1 MAVTIQPHMM
11 KRTTAAAY
19 CDLSVA
25 AFEREVAAGT
35 LPMPVMLGNRE
46 HWCKNAVN
54 ALLEAGCTI
63 AEVAAITGQTFQ
75 VVEQYA
81 AQVNRGK
88 LGKAAILKLEA
99 HRKIIPKS
107 A

>member
-1 MAVTIQPHMM
+1 MIPRMM

-46 HWCKNAVN
+46 HWCKNALDR
-54 ALLEAGCTI
+54 ALDAL
-63 AEVAAITGQTFQ
+63 TGPDARLPKWQRSQARRSRLSSNTP
-75 VVEQYA
+75 
-81 AQVNRGK
+81 
-88 LGKAAILKLEA
+88 
-99 HRKIIPKS
+99 RK
-107 A
+107 

>member
-1 MAVTIQPHMM
+1 MTIQPRMM

-25 AFEREVAAGT
+25 AFER
-35 LPMPVMLGNRE
+35 
-46 HWCKNAVN
+46 
-54 ALLEAGCTI
+54 
-63 AEVAAITGQTFQ
+63 EVAAITGQTFQ

-88 LGKAAILKLEA
+88 LGKAAILKWEK
-99 HRKIIPKS
+99 HRRVS
-107 A
+107 T

>member
-1 MAVTIQPHMM
+1 MIPRMM

-46 HWCKNAVN
+46 HWCKNALDR
-54 ALLEAGCTI
+54 ALDALTGAEA
-63 AEVAAITGQTFQ
+63 VPD
-75 VVEQYA
+75 Y
-81 AQVNRGK
+81 RRK
-88 LGKAAILKLEA
+88 LRQRYEKAA
-99 HRKIIPKS
+99 
-107 A
+107 